1 MLFLPPNK
9 SLSKLKTI
17 LLLLFPVLSFSQ
29 ITHLKTITAQVRG
42 FGDRELICVTFY
54 RGSKIGFDLATH
66 EGNLIGKCEV
76 MSLRR
81 SERTIDSLVVRRII
95 RAFDEREE
103 RRKGAERGQAVVVGI
118 SLLSAKVLADSKLDW
133 K

>member
-1 MLFLPPNK
+1 M
-9 SLSKLKTI
+9 
-17 LLLLFPVLSFSQ
+17 
-29 ITHLKTITAQVRG
+29 
-42 FGDRELICVTFY
+42 TFY

>member
-1 MLFLPPNK
+1 MK
-9 SLSKLKTI
+9 Y
-17 LLLLFPVLSFSQ
+17 LLLFLPVLSFAQ
-29 ITHLKTITAQVRG
+29 ITHLKTVTAQVRG

-54 RGSKIGFDLATH
+54 RGSKVGFDLATH

-81 SERTIDSLVVRRII
+81 SERTIDSSAVHRII
-95 RAFDEREE
+95 RAFNEREK
-103 RRKGAERGQAVVVGI
+103 RRRGTERGQAVVIGV
-118 SLLSAKVLADSKLDW
+118 SLLTVKYFLDKNLDW